1 MDKLTESLSPYNCI
15 YVELLESSELSE
27 ILSSSK
33 SELPVVDIAITKDDK
48 KELEQASKVL
58 VTTLS

>member
-1 MDKLTESLSPYNCI
+1 MDELTESLSPYNCI

>member
-1 MDKLTESLSPYNCI
+1 MDELTESLSPYNCI
-15 YVELLESSELSE
+15 SVELLESSELSE

-48 KELEQASKVL
+48 RELEQVSNVS

>member
-1 MDKLTESLSPYNCI
+1 MDERTESLSPYNCI